1 MHCKPTTK
9 KLLTFL
15 KIDMKKTL
23 LVLSLALANFA
34 WAQFS
39 SGVVNLPSTA
49 MTVKLD
55 TTPTGVTITV
65 TGDSNSM
72 LGIGFGTVGM
82 APGSD
87 GFIYNTSANRDYTFI
102 GMTTP
107 NADASQDWTETSN
120 TISGSTRTVV
130 ATRSLSGGAGDFA
143 IANAAGTINIFYS
156 RKSTGTSLGYHDAGR
171 GYASLTMTAA
181 SLSTNEIA
189 SNSKKVNLYPN
200 PAKSTVNFK
209 NFDKIRSVDIYEATG
224 RKIKSVQPEGESI
237 NIEDLK
243 SGSYYLEIQLKDG
256 TTSYE
261 KLIKE

>member
-1 MHCKPTTK
+1 
-9 KLLTFL
+9 
-15 KIDMKKTL
+15 MKKTL
-23 LVLSLALANFA
+23 LALSLALANFA

-39 SGVVNLPSTA
+39 SGTVNLPATA

-55 TTPTGVTITV
+55 TTPAGVTLTV

-72 LGIGFGTVGM
+72 LGIGFGGNGVNTGGM
-82 APGSD
+82 ASGSD
-87 GFIYNTSANRDYTFI
+87 GFIYNSSTNRDYTFI

-107 NADASQDWTETSN
+107 NVDGSQDWTESSN

-156 RKSTGTSLGYHDAGR
+156 RKTGTGIGYHDAGR
-171 GYASLTMTAA
+171 GYASLTMAA
-181 SLSTNEIA
+181 ATLSTNEIA
-189 SNSKKVNLYPN
+189 ANSKKVNLYPN
-200 PAKSTVNFK
+200 PAKTTVNFK
-209 NFDKIRSVDIYEATG
+209 NADKIKSIDIYEATG
-224 RKIKSVQPEGESI
+224 RKVKSVRPDGE
-237 NIEDLK
+237 NISVEDLK
-243 SGSYYLEIQLKDG
+243 TGSYYLEIQLKDG

>member
-1 MHCKPTTK
+1 
-9 KLLTFL
+9 
-15 KIDMKKTL
+15 MKKTL
-23 LVLSLALANFA
+23 LALSLALANLA

-39 SGVVNLPSTA
+39 SGTVNLPATS

-55 TTPTGVTITV
+55 TTPSGVTITV

-72 LGIGFGTVGM
+72 MGIGFGTVGM

-87 GFIYNTSANRDYTFI
+87 GFIYNSSANRDYTFI

-107 NADASQDWTETSN
+107 NADAAQDWTETSN
-120 TISGSTRTVV
+120 TVSGSTRTVV
-130 ATRSLSGGAGDFA
+130 ATRSLTGGTGDFA

-156 RKSTGTSLGYHDAGR
+156 RKSGGTSLGYHDAGR
-171 GYASLTMTAA
+171 GYATLTMTAA
-181 SLSTNEIA
+181 TLSTNEIA
-189 SNSKKVNLYPN
+189 ANSKKINLYPN

-209 NFDKIRSVDIYEATG
+209 NAD
-224 RKIKSVQPEGESI
+224 KIKSVDIFEASGRKVLSVKPEGESI
-237 NIEDLK
+237 NIENLR

-256 TTSYE
+256 STSYE

>member
-1 MHCKPTTK
+1 
-9 KLLTFL
+9 
-15 KIDMKKTL
+15 MKKTL
-23 LVLSLALANFA
+23 LALSVLLANFA
-34 WAQFS
+34 LAQFS
-39 SGVVNLPSTA
+39 SGTVNLPNTS

-55 TTPTGVTITV
+55 TTPTGVTMTV

-72 LGIGFGTVGM
+72 MGIGFGTVGM
-82 APGSD
+82 SPGSD
-87 GFIYNTSANRDYTFI
+87 GFIYNSSANRDYTFI

-107 NADASQDWTETSN
+107 NADAAQDWTETSN

-156 RKSTGTSLGYHDAGR
+156 RKSGGTSLGYHDAGR

-181 SLSTNEIA
+181 TLSTNEIA
-189 SNSKKVNLYPN
+189 ANSKKVTLYPN

-209 NFDKIRSVDIYEATG
+209 NFDKIKTIDIYEATG
-224 RKIKSVQPEGESI
+224 RKVISVKPDGESI
-237 NIEDLK
+237 SVENLR

>member
-1 MHCKPTTK
+1 
-9 KLLTFL
+9 
-15 KIDMKKTL
+15 MKKTL
-23 LVLSLALANFA
+23 LALSVLLANFA
-34 WAQFS
+34 LAQFS
-39 SGVVNLPSTA
+39 SGTVNLPATS

-82 APGSD
+82 APGSN
-87 GFIYNTSANRDYTFI
+87 GFIYNSSANRDYTFI

-107 NADASQDWTETSN
+107 TADTAQDWTETSN
-120 TISGSTRTVV
+120 TVSGSTRTIV
-130 ATRSLSGGAGDFA
+130 ATRSLTGGSGDFA

-156 RKSTGTSLGYHDAGR
+156 RKSGGTSLGYHDVGR
-171 GYASLTMTAA
+171 GYATLTMTAA

-189 SNSKKVNLYPN
+189 ANSKKVNLYPN
-200 PAKSTVNFK
+200 PAKATVSFK
-209 NFDKIRSVDIYEATG
+209 NFDKIKSVDIYEATG
-224 RKIKSVQPEGESI
+224 RKVKSVKPEGESI
-237 NIEDLK
+237 SVEDLQ
-243 SGSYYLEIQLKDG
+243 SGSYYVEILLKDG

>member
-1 MHCKPTTK
+1 
-9 KLLTFL
+9 
-15 KIDMKKTL
+15 MKKTL
-23 LVLSLALANFA
+23 LALSVLLANFA
-34 WAQFS
+34 LAQFS
-39 SGVVNLPSTA
+39 SGTVNLPATS

-87 GFIYNTSANRDYTFI
+87 GFIYNSSANRDYTFI

-107 NADASQDWTETSN
+107 TADATQDWTETSN
-120 TISGSTRTVV
+120 TVSGSTRTIV
-130 ATRSLSGGAGDFA
+130 ATRSLTGGSGDFA

-156 RKSTGTSLGYHDAGR
+156 RKGGDTSLGYHGAGR
-171 GYASLTMTAA
+171 GYATLTMTAA

-189 SNSKKVNLYPN
+189 ANNKKVNLYPN
-200 PAKSTVNFK
+200 PAKATVSFK
-209 NFDKIRSVDIYEATG
+209 NFDKIKTVDIYEATG
-224 RKIKSVQPEGESI
+224 RKVKSVKPEGESI
-237 NIEDLK
+237 SVEDLQ
-243 SGSYYLEIQLKDG
+243 SGSYYVEILLKDG

>member
-1 MHCKPTTK
+1 
-9 KLLTFL
+9 
-15 KIDMKKTL
+15 MKKTL
-23 LVLSLALANFA
+23 LALSVLLANFA
-34 WAQFS
+34 LAQFS
-39 SGVVNLPSTA
+39 SGTVNLPATS

-87 GFIYNTSANRDYTFI
+87 GFIYNSSANRDYTFI

-107 NADASQDWTETSN
+107 TADTAQDWTETSN
-120 TISGSTRTVV
+120 TVSGSTRTIV
-130 ATRSLSGGAGDFA
+130 ATRSLTGGSGDFA

-156 RKSTGTSLGYHDAGR
+156 RKSGGTSLGYHDVGR
-171 GYASLTMTAA
+171 GYATLTMTAA

-189 SNSKKVNLYPN
+189 ANSKKVNLYPN
-200 PAKSTVNFK
+200 PAKATVSFK
-209 NFDKIRSVDIYEATG
+209 NFDKIKSVDIYEATG
-224 RKIKSVQPEGESI
+224 RKVKSVKPEGESI
-237 NIEDLK
+237 SVEDLQ
-243 SGSYYLEIQLKDG
+243 SGSYYVEILLKDG